1 MWGSLS
7 GKASTWTKLM
17 NATKHGGRWTH
28 LLHKEINLETFRSK
42 ESMLVLERERERKGQ
57 KKNLGQKLGK
67 FKRNF
72 YQGYHK
78 EAHKP
83 NCGRCKPTQNLNR
96 LFISDYQKIKIKH
109 FYKEWNKAGENVKTD
124 LHGHNPLRAVW
135 SINPN
140 PGALSEEYQESQK

>member
-1 MWGSLS
+1 MPPSMVDGGPISCTKKSIWKLLGQKNQCWSL
-7 GKASTWTKLM
+7 
-17 NATKHGGRWTH
+17 
-28 LLHKEINLETFRSK
+28 
-42 ESMLVLERERERKGQ
+42 RERERKGQ

-96 LFISDYQKIKIKH
+96 IFISDYQKIKIKL